1 MSLTRE
7 QIMERL
13 QTVHVDV
20 LPSRTAL
27 FRRFDPATAVRAYVD
42 DPVPERKIRY
52 VVGIFISGDGVASR
66 TLDIEKLEEGTPTAY
81 TMKFRG
87 IPVAPA
93 DHREIPESGYDIENP
108 IVTCEGGTQLY
119 GTASGNTLYVT
130 TIYYDNDV

>member
-1 MSLTRE
+1 MGLTRE

-13 QTVHVDV
+13 QTDHINV
-20 LPSRTAL
+20 LPSRTPL
-27 FRRFDPATAVRAYVD
+27 FAA
-42 DPVPERKIRY
+42 VPERIIRY

-66 TLDIEKLEEGTPTAY
+66 TLDIEKLEEDGTY

-93 DHREIPESGYDIENP
+93 DHRELPESGYDVENP
-108 IVTCEGGTQLY
+108 IVTCEGGTRLY

-130 TIYYDNDV
+130 VEHWDSDI